1 MSDENNQ
8 QPMENNEQKEAEN
21 IKENAKTL
29 SPLLK
34 YSLIVI
40 TVFLGIFTATYIVV
54 DMNMH
59 RLGYMPFIVTMEQ
72 AQKMFDKEAGFI
84 EKNSPAPVKIEQKE
98 NGVIVTV
105 DLKHFDN
112 DENNVNINI
121 EDNGIK
127 IEGKVKKENKGEYKE
142 SSFVQNVVFPNK
154 FNKEKVTKTK
164 KGNKL
169 EIRKCVFFLKFVY
182 NNRLYKFLN
191 QKQPKI
197 YQTTHTNTQEPGGQS
212 FYD

>member
-8 QPMENNEQKEAEN
+8 QHIENDNQKETENNKEEV
-21 IKENAKTL
+21 KTI
-29 SPLLK
+29 SPVLK

-40 TVFLGIFTATYIVV
+40 AVFLGIFTATYIVV

-84 EKNSPAPVKIEQKE
+84 EKNSPTPVKIEQKE
-98 NGVIVTV
+98 NGIVVTV

-112 DENNVNINI
+112 DENNVNITI

-127 IEGKVKKENKGEYKE
+127 IDGKVKKENKGEIKE
-142 SSFVQNVVFPNK
+142 SSFVQSVMFPNK
-154 FNKEKVTKTK
+154 FDKEKVTKTK
-164 KGNKL
+164 KGK
-169 EIRKCVFFLKFVY
+169 
-182 NNRLYKFLN
+182 RLIINLPF
-191 QKQPKI
+191 
-197 YQTTHTNTQEPGGQS
+197 E
-212 FYD
+212 D